1 MQRAMMCDKYCRENK
16 NLHNGV
22 MRLSV
27 CSLFTTAGTV
37 LQMLYIYIYINE
49 LMQIELETLQRE
61 KSGIM
66 GEKSVIEEL
75 KQKADEN
82 VTELQVL

>member
-1 MQRAMMCDKYCRENK
+1 
-16 NLHNGV
+16 
-22 MRLSV
+22 
-27 CSLFTTAGTV
+27 
-37 LQMLYIYIYINE
+37 
-49 LMQIELETLQRE
+49 MQIELETLQRE